1 MLRDLEVHGR
11 ELLTVQVLG
20 EVPPELRVT
29 PERDARLESQAAAIG
44 QADAVRLLE
53 LVSDALEAT
62 ANGAQPRIQLEL
74 VLIKAAAP
82 EVDPT
87 TQALLAR
94 IERLERKL
102 AGTVAPATAPATPP
116 VAPGPVPRLEPVAP
130 PEPEESAAPP
140 LATELDEIVALW
152 PAVIDITR
160 SNAMLAALLERA
172 RPIAVSGQELT
183 LGFPR
188 DAAFMKHKAEQ
199 DENRR
204 ATAEALR
211 NVTGAALQIRYELT
225 EAGTWPDGAAAGVD
239 QVLTE
244 EELVRR
250 FVEELDAQE
259 IAEPAEEAD

>member
-1 MLRDLEVHGR
+1 
-11 ELLTVQVLG
+11 
-20 EVPPELRVT
+20 
-29 PERDARLESQAAAIG
+29 
-44 QADAVRLLE
+44 
-53 LVSDALEAT
+53 
-62 ANGAQPRIQLEL
+62 
-74 VLIKAAAP
+74 
-82 EVDPT
+82 
-87 TQALLAR
+87 
-94 IERLERKL
+94 
-102 AGTVAPATAPATPP
+102 
-116 VAPGPVPRLEPVAP
+116 
-130 PEPEESAAPP
+130 
-140 LATELDEIVALW
+140 
-152 PAVIDITR
+152 
-160 SNAMLAALLERA
+160 MLAALLERA